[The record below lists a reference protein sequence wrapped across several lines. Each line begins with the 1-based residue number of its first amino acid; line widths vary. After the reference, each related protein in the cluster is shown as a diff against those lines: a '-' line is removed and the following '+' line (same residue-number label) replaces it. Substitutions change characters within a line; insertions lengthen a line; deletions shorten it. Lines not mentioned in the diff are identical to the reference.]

1 MKRLSALLAA
11 LVLVLTLS
19 ACGADSQDTSNLPDN
34 DTAEVPQE
42 TPDSPDSQDSQDTP
56 DPDDDSS
63 NSDATERIPAAEV
76 HENVDEGEVSE
87 LVTWN
92 LSVPQ
97 IETGN
102 AEVDTILNDY
112 YDNLLH
118 KYRDLAGGE
127 VLEQAAQAGA
137 TGNVESS
144 YSVTYNGGS
153 TLSIL
158 RSVTTTVADRSEMT
172 LYAETFDTTTGGLY
186 TAEVLFTS
194 EDYAARLQSCVIDQ
208 ISAGSTELFYEDW
221 RTEVASGFS
230 SDAFF
235 LTEDGYGIF
244 YPADTLCDATIQ
256 LVIPY
261 ADIAD
266 IFAAPEADMV

>member
-11 LVLVLTLS
+11 LALVLALS
-19 ACGADSQDTSNLPDN
+19 ACGSDSQDTTNRPDS

-42 TPDSPDSQDSQDTP
+42 TPDSPDSQDTP
-56 DPDDDSS
+56 DSDDDSS
-63 NSDATERIPAAEV
+63 DSDAPARVPAAEV
-76 HENVDEGEVSE
+76 HENADEGEVSE
-87 LVTWN
+87 LVTWD

-97 IETGN
+97 VETGN
-102 AEVDTILNDY
+102 TEVDTILNDY

-127 VLEQAAQAGA
+127 MLEQAAQYGT

-158 RSVTTTVADRSEMT
+158 RSVTTTVADRSETT
-172 LYAETFDTTTGGLY
+172 LYAETFDTATGGLY
-186 TAEVLFTS
+186 TAEVLFTA

-221 RTEVASGFS
+221 RTAVASGFS